1 MTFFIIELQFNRTIK
16 SWANDLNRL
25 RKKNLQEILETR
37 SFFLIEKLKMKTIHP
52 NDSLT
57 CSSFWF
63 WNMYIECRCRSS
75 LLFPLNKRT
84 MKRFKCFIHGKHP
97 IQGCLLLFFSLALAL
112 ASFMLFLFCIFNRQ
126 LPLVIIDIFYQFFF
140 SWK

>member
-1 MTFFIIELQFNRTIK
+1 LSKWPESIK
-16 SWANDLNRL
+16 
-25 RKKNLQEILETR
+25 KKNLQEILETH

-75 LLFPLNKRT
+75 LLFPLKKRT

-97 IQGCLLLFFSLALAL
+97 IQGCLLLFFFSCSRV
-112 ASFMLFLFCIFNRQ
+112 SFMLFLFFIFNRQ

-140 SWK
+140 LGNKNQ